1 MEYLA
6 AVNGEDRST
15 LPLLF
20 QRVIKQFDRYA
31 VTLIHHAGQA
41 FTL

>member
-15 LPLLF
+15 LPASF

-31 VTLIHHAGQA
+31 VTLIHQRRQA